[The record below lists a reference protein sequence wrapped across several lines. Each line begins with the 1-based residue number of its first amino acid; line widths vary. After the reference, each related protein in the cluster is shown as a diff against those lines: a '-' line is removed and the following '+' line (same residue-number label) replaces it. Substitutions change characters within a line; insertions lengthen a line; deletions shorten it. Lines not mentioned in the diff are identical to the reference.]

1 MRFLDDP
8 MKGSQGFST
17 SYTWTLT
24 GLRPDGPLA
33 SRIGAVNAADGPT
46 DLAVKKVA
54 PLFAIMITRT
64 HQQGDVRAFIEGVEW
79 TPAFY
84 TGSIKSTPAKLKFTG
99 GKSLQIA
106 SPKGV

>member
-54 PLFAIMITRT
+54 PPFAIMITGTNLQSGFR
-64 HQQGDVRAFIEGVEW
+64 VFIEGAEW
-79 TPAFY
+79 TSTFY
-84 TGSIKSTPAKLKFTG
+84 KGPVKTKPAKLKLTG
-99 GKSLQIA
+99 GNSLKIA
-106 SPKGV
+106 CP